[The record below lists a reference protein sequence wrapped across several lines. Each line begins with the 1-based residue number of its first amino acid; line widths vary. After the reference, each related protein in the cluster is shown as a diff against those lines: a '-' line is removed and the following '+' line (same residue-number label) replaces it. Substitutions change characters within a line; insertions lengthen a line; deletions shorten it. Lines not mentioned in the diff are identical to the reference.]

1 MTPYF
6 EISLKP
12 SIDYFLWVLPVL
24 FLLVAFVRLPAI
36 TDLVLSTV
44 KTSRNWLL
52 SIFGVIFFIALFS
65 TYSEL
70 QQDLDVKSQ
79 IDAGE
84 FSLVSGCIQ
93 NYRLDEVKGHTAT
106 FEVQEVEFSYNNYTR
121 TPFFYEKELPGKVIK
136 NGNCLEIS
144 YLTISKENK
153 IIKIVQLTK

>member
-1 MTPYF
+1 M
-6 EISLKP
+6 
-12 SIDYFLWVLPVL
+12 
-24 FLLVAFVRLPAI
+24 
-36 TDLVLSTV
+36 
-44 KTSRNWLL
+44 
-52 SIFGVIFFIALFS
+52 IFFIALFS

>member
-1 MTPYF
+1 M
-6 EISLKP
+6 
-12 SIDYFLWVLPVL
+12 
-24 FLLVAFVRLPAI
+24 AFVGLPAI

-44 KTSRNWLL
+44 KISRNWLL

-144 YLTISKENK
+144 NLTISKENK

>member
-1 MTPYF
+1 M
-6 EISLKP
+6 
-12 SIDYFLWVLPVL
+12 LPVL

-44 KTSRNWLL
+44 KISRNWLL

-93 NYRLDEVKGHTAT
+93 NYRLDEVNGHTAT

>member
-36 TDLVLSTV
+36 TDLALSTV
-44 KTSRNWLL
+44 KISRNWLL
-52 SIFGVIFFIALFS
+52 SIFCVIFFIALFS

-70 QQDLDVKSQ
+70 EQDLGVKSQ
-79 IDAGE
+79 IYAGE